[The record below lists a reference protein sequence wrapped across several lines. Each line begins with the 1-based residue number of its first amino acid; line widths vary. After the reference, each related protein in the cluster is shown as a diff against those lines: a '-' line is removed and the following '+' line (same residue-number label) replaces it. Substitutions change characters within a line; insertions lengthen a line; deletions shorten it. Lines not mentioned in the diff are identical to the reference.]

1 MLPSITKVVN
11 KHWQF
16 MVKNKH
22 IKEIFPQPPMIAYK
36 QPPNL
41 KNVLCRAKLPK
52 MCMGNPPRK
61 GIGMKRCLNSCN
73 VCIYYNFTKVIKSKT
88 GETFPMTGQY
98 GCHTTSVV
106 YLATCSKCKIQYVGQ
121 SGRRFYDRIME
132 HLRYIKKGIN
142 ALGEHFKDKCDSKY
156 LLVQVI
162 EKVTPDSVTLREQ
175 REKYWIE
182 KLDTKKPYGLN
193 TMA

>member
-1 MLPSITKVVN
+1 MQYLLPTSCHPAHTFKNIPFSLALRLVRICSEKSDLKNRFKELKEMLLSRGYNTNIVNAAIKKASTIERKEALKRVVKTETDRPVFAITYNPMLPSITKVVN

-52 MCMGNPPRK
+52 ICMGNPPRK

-88 GETFPMTGQY
+88 GETFQ
-98 GCHTTSVV
+98 
-106 YLATCSKCKIQYVGQ
+106 
-121 SGRRFYDRIME
+121 
-132 HLRYIKKGIN
+132 
-142 ALGEHFKDKCDSKY
+142 
-156 LLVQVI
+156 
-162 EKVTPDSVTLREQ
+162 
-175 REKYWIE
+175 
-182 KLDTKKPYGLN
+182 
-193 TMA
+193 